1 MTKRKV
7 EVFTSG
13 CYLCDETVQLVKDLA
28 CPNCEVK
35 VYNLTEPCESK
46 ECIEKSKAYGIN
58 SVPTVVVDG
67 KIVECCQR
75 GKPDKQALMAAGIGQ
90 A

>member
-1 MTKRKV
+1 MTKRNV

-13 CYLCDETVQLVKDLA
+13 CYLCDETVHLVKELA
-28 CPNCEVK
+28 CPNCDVT
-35 VYNLTEPCESK
+35 VYDLSNPCETK
-46 ECIEKSKAYGIN
+46 ECIEKSKTYGIN

-67 KIVECCQR
+67 KIVEYCQR
-75 GKPDKQALMAAGIGQ
+75 GKPDREALMAAGIGQ